1 MSAREVR
8 LLIVDNA
15 NDARAVLKL
24 LEGVDRVLVRTQC
37 AESLVSAL
45 NALAQGTFDAALV
58 ELSLPD
64 SEGLAT
70 FETIQRHAPD
80 LPIVIHTAAANE
92 ALALTAVER
101 GAQDYLIKGRLT
113 SAALV
118 RVLQYSIA
126 RRQSLAQSGKAET
139 SEGKVIGILGA
150 KGGVGATTVASH
162 FAVELRRQTGGKVLL
177 MDLDSGARS
186 VAFLLKIDSPYSVV
200 DAAMDL
206 NRLDTDYWKRLV
218 TATPGGLDVL
228 PPPGVA
234 GFVDLP
240 SGDRVRHVLRFVKTL
255 YEFIVVDLGRLN
267 PNIMSLLGEVDE
279 VIVVATDGLPEMYEA
294 GRVLPKLRD
303 LGFAD
308 ARLRLVFN
316 RTDKSA
322 LVSGADIEKA
332 LGHPVFWTLG
342 DYSGEMGDAYAEGRF
357 FDEGLTLRQ
366 QMARLVAKARGVEQK
381 APGRGMWGLFK
392 LARA

>member
-1 MSAREVR
+1 M
-8 LLIVDNA
+8 
-15 NDARAVLKL
+15 
-24 LEGVDRVLVRTQC
+24 
-37 AESLVSAL
+37 
-45 NALAQGTFDAALV
+45 
-58 ELSLPD
+58 
-64 SEGLAT
+64 
-70 FETIQRHAPD
+70 
-80 LPIVIHTAAANE
+80 
-92 ALALTAVER
+92 
-101 GAQDYLIKGRLT
+101 T
-113 SAALV
+113 SD
-118 RVLQYSIA
+118 
-126 RRQSLAQSGKAET
+126 
-139 SEGKVIGILGA
+139 GKVIGILGA
-150 KGGVGATTVASH
+150 KGGVGATTVAAH

-303 LGFAD
+303 LGYAD

-342 DYSGEMGDAYAEGRF
+342 DYSREMGDAYAEGRF
-357 FDEGLTLRQ
+357 FDEGLTLRK

-381 APGRGMWGLFK
+381 APGRRGMWGLFK

>member
-1 MSAREVR
+1 VTAREVR

-15 NDARAVLKL
+15 NDTRAVLKL

-37 AESLVSAL
+37 AETLVSAL
-45 NALAQGTFDAALV
+45 NALAQGTFDAVLV

-70 FETIQRHAPD
+70 FETIQRHARD
-80 LPIVIHTAAANE
+80 LPIVIHTSAANE
-92 ALALTAVER
+92 TLALTAVER

-139 SEGKVIGILGA
+139 EEGKVIGILAA
-150 KGGVGATTVASH
+150 KGGVGATTLACH
-162 FAVELRRQTGGKVLL
+162 FGEELRRQTGGKVLL
-177 MDLDSGARS
+177 MDLDSSARS
-186 VAFLLKIDSPYSVV
+186 VAFLLKIESRYSVV

-206 NRLDTDYWKRLV
+206 HRLDGDYWKRLV
-218 TATPGGLDVL
+218 AATPGGLDVL
-228 PPPGVA
+228 PPPGAA
-234 GFVDLP
+234 GFVDQP
-240 SGDRVRHVLRFVKTL
+240 SGERVRHVLRFVKTL

-267 PNIMSLLGEVDE
+267 PNIVSLLGEVGE
-279 VIVVATDGLPEMYEA
+279 VYVVTTDGLPEMYEA
-294 GRVLPKLRD
+294 GRVLAKLRE
-303 LGFAD
+303 LEFAD
-308 ARLRLVFN
+308 SRVRLVFN
-316 RTDKSA
+316 RTSKSA
-322 LVSGADIEKA
+322 LISEADIEKA

-342 DYSGEMGDAYAEGRF
+342 DYSREMGDAYAEGRF
-357 FDEGLTLRQ
+357 LDEGLTLRK